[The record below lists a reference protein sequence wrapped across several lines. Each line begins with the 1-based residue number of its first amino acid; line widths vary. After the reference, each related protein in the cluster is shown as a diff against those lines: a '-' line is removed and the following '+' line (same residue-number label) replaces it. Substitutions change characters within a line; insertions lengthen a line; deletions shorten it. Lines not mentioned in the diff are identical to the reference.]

1 MYAEK
6 PDFVSRFPDAV
17 GRPCQEGVFLKNYSN
32 FKVGGSADYFFEA
45 RTEKEIVSVLR
56 FVKTSSL
63 PYYIIGGGYNI
74 LFSDEGFR
82 GLIIRNSIKGL
93 NKDDKKVIK
102 VKSGTPLKELVD
114 FCLHKRVGGLEFLA
128 GIPGTVGGAVCGNA
142 GAFGCDIG
150 SLLMNARILTEFGK
164 ILQVEKNYF
173 RFEYR
178 GSRLKINKD
187 VLLDVRLQGK
197 TKAQEEIKKS
207 MNESLQTRKKKH
219 PPYGTASAGSYFKN
233 PVLPSGEKVAAAALL
248 DQVDAKE
255 KKTGDAAVYSGH
267 ANFIINQGNATSQ
280 DIRLLAGEL
289 KQKVYKKFRVKL
301 EEEVIFLPA
310 EP

>member
-1 MYAEK
+1 MYAGK
-6 PDFVSRFPDAV
+6 TDFVSRFSDIV
-17 GRPCQEGVFLKNYSN
+17 GRPCQEGVLLKNYSN
-32 FKVGGSADYFFEA
+32 FKVGGSADYFFYA
-45 RTEKEIVSVLR
+45 RTEKELVSLVK
-56 FVKTSSL
+56 FVKTSSF
-63 PYYIIGGGYNI
+63 PYYIIGGGSNI

-82 GLIIRNSIKGL
+82 GLIIRNSIKAL
-93 NKDDKKVIK
+93 KKVEKKAVK

-114 FCLHKRVGGLEFLA
+114 FCLHKGVGGLEFLA

-150 SLLMNARILTEFGK
+150 SLLMNARILTESGK

-173 RFEYR
+173 GFEYR
-178 GSRLKINKD
+178 WSSLKINKD

-197 TKAQEEIKKS
+197 TRAQEEIKKS
-207 MNESLQTRKKKH
+207 INEILQTRKRKH
-219 PPYGTASAGSYFKN
+219 PPSGTACAGSYFKN

-255 KKTGDAAVYSGH
+255 KKAGDAAVYSGH

-280 DIRLLAGEL
+280 DIRLLAEEL
-289 KQKVYKKFRVKL
+289 KQKVYNKFRIQL

>member
-1 MYAEK
+1 
-6 PDFVSRFPDAV
+6 V
-17 GRPCQEGVFLKNYSN
+17 N
-32 FKVGGSADYFFEA
+32 
-45 RTEKEIVSVLR
+45 
-56 FVKTSSL
+56 FVKNSSF
-63 PYYIIGGGYNI
+63 PYYIIGGGFNI

-82 GLIIRNSIKGL
+82 GLIIRNSIKAL
-93 NKDDKKVIK
+93 KKVEKKVIK

-114 FCLHKRVGGLEFLA
+114 FCLHKGV
-128 GIPGTVGGAVCGNA
+128 
-142 GAFGCDIG
+142 G
-150 SLLMNARILTEFGK
+150 SLLMNARILTESGK

-173 RFEYR
+173 GFAYR
-178 GSRLKINKD
+178 WSRLKINKD
-187 VLLDVRLQGK
+187 VLLDVRLKGK
-197 TKAQEEIKKS
+197 TRAQEEIKKS
-207 MNESLQTRKKKH
+207 INESLQTRKKRH
-219 PPYGTASAGSYFKN
+219 PPSGTACAGSYFKN

-280 DIRLLAGEL
+280 DIRLLASRL
-289 KQKVYKKFRVKL
+289 KQKVYDKFGVKL